1 MLFRHYITQCTFS
14 ETDAFRVTDIST
26 RRVLRQCIPS
36 PMPNS
41 AVQFTQPLEIRPPPA
56 CYRAQFGRCMSDHVD
71 PPPKKKKDAGL
82 CYLVMRGIIDA
93 LETNTPIPTVT
104 ALPSLWID

>member
-1 MLFRHYITQCTFS
+1 MHFVLQTLALDGYS
-14 ETDAFRVTDIST
+14 DSAY
-26 RRVLRQCIPS
+26 LRQCRTVPFNSLNPWKYAPLPHVIV
-36 PMPNS
+36 PNLV
-41 AVQFTQPLEIRPPPA
+41 AVCQTMWTPP
-56 CYRAQFGRCMSDHVD
+56 Q
-71 PPPKKKKDAGL
+71 KKKKDAGL